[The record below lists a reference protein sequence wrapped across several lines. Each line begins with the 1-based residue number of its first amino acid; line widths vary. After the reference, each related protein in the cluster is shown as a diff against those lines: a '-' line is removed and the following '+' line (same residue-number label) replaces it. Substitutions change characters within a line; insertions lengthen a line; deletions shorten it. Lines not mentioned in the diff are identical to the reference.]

1 MDFGGESAVALL
13 PKYENLLVVQTLS
26 KSRSLAGARVGI
38 ALGQP
43 AVIADLNTI
52 KFSFNPYN
60 VNRVSQALAAAAVRD
75 KAYFAKCCQNIM
87 ANRQLVTEGLEAQG
101 FQVLPSLANFVL
113 ARHQLLEG
121 QQLYQKLKQRDIL
134 VRWFDEPRIRDF
146 VRISI
151 GTREDMQQ
159 LLAAVAEILQEVR

>member
-1 MDFGGESAVALL
+1 ML
-13 PKYENLLVVQTLS
+13 Q
-26 KSRSLAGARVGI
+26 RVWRLR
-38 ALGQP
+38 A
-43 AVIADLNTI
+43 
-52 KFSFNPYN
+52 F
-60 VNRVSQALAAAAVRD
+60 
-75 KAYFAKCCQNIM
+75 
-87 ANRQLVTEGLEAQG
+87 
-101 FQVLPSLANFVL
+101 SLANFVL

>member
-1 MDFGGESAVALL
+1 M
-13 PKYENLLVVQTLS
+13 
-26 KSRSLAGARVGI
+26 
-38 ALGQP
+38 
-43 AVIADLNTI
+43 
-52 KFSFNPYN
+52 
-60 VNRVSQALAAAAVRD
+60 
-75 KAYFAKCCQNIM
+75 
-87 ANRQLVTEGLEAQG
+87 
-101 FQVLPSLANFVL
+101 L